1 MLPSE
6 VINAVCILLGLLYTC
21 NSPLAD
27 TNIQSPGPFGFS
39 ATNTNNSIKPT
50 AVLKANANRV
60 AGEWGG
66 VSGLVI
72 NKAEGRGEL
81 VCRYRLG
88 SWKGEG
94 WSGREDSAADDP
106 VRLNPINTG
115 SNASNSVSVMIN
127 LPRSSCVNHAKC
139 SVCGKTQCQ
148 LTHTGRVFVRIAT
161 RSQLCPIP
169 QCWCHRIVPR

>member
-6 VINAVCILLGLLYTC
+6 VINYVCILLGVLHTC

-27 TNIQSPGPFGFS
+27 TNIQSPGQFGFS

-72 NKAEGRGEL
+72 NKAGGRGEL
-81 VCRYRLG
+81 VC
-88 SWKGEG
+88 
-94 WSGREDSAADDP
+94 
-106 VRLNPINTG
+106 
-115 SNASNSVSVMIN
+115 
-127 LPRSSCVNHAKC
+127 
-139 SVCGKTQCQ
+139 
-148 LTHTGRVFVRIAT
+148 
-161 RSQLCPIP
+161 
-169 QCWCHRIVPR
+169 